1 MSVVTIPTGMLVKR
15 QDFGTRDFGLEF
27 SNADSGAS
35 QTAINGP
42 PRMTCSLVSNDAMD
56 RSEAAVWRALVLSL
70 KGRVNQLAVY
80 DILNAAPRGTLRGS
94 LTLAAAAAAGAD
106 SLRISAGA
114 TQAGR
119 TLLAGDWIGVNQS
132 GTNRQLLHVQ
142 GDATADAMGLIVVS
156 VAPNLR
162 VEAALGSTV
171 VWDRPS
177 CLMRRA
183 TQDNNWSSNGATQ
196 GSFSLDLV
204 EEWS

>member
-1 MSVVTIPTGMLVKR
+1 MSIVTIPSGMLVKR

-56 RSEAAVWRALVLSL
+56 RGEAAAWRALVLAL

-80 DILNAAPRGTLRGS
+80 DILNAAPRGTMRGS
-94 LTLAAAAAAGAD
+94 LTLAAAAVAGVD
-106 SLRISAGA
+106 TLRISGGS

-119 TLLAGDWIGVNQS
+119 TLLTGDWIGVNQGGS
-132 GTNRQLLHVQ
+132 NRQLLHVQ
-142 GDATADAMGLIVVS
+142 ADATADATGLMVVS

-162 VEAALGSTV
+162 VGIASGSSV
-171 VWDRPS
+171 VWDKPT

-183 TQDNNWSSNGATQ
+183 VQENTWSSSGASQ
-196 GSFSLDLV
+196 GAFNLDLL
-204 EEWS
+204 EDWS